1 VGVFS
6 FSFFF
11 PFLKGVA
18 TGGVYRC
25 EVSVEGTFET
35 DYREINLTVLG
46 KVWGLTATTY
56 SSSACRLH

>member
-1 VGVFS
+1 MRPNFDWWIVGVI
-6 FSFFF
+6 FFF
-11 PFLKGVA
+11 FTLFFCFCFKGVA

-46 KVWGLTATTY
+46 EW
-56 SSSACRLH
+56 